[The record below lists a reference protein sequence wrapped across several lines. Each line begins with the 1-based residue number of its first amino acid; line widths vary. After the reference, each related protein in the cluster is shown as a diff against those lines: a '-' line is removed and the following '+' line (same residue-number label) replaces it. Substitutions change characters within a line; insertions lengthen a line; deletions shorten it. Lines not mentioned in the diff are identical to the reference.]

1 MTDLGRPVRL
11 TGLATY
17 VPEERLTGAEIAA
30 TSGIPEEVVVEKM
43 GVREKRV
50 CPPDDDHVTDM
61 CVTAGERALADADLE
76 PEALD
81 LVVFHGSEYKD
92 YVVWSAAANVAE
104 RLGADDAYAH
114 ESYALCAG
122 APIAIRHTAA
132 QLRIGDV
139 DRALL
144 VAASREEDLVDYE
157 NEDSS
162 FMFNFG
168 SGGSAMVLEAEGANT
183 DGGASETATP
193 APVAERALATVRSSA
208 AETDGSFSEDVVMP
222 AGGSKRPPSEETVRE
237 GLHTLDVPD
246 PDGMKER
253 LADVSAPAF
262 LSVADDAL
270 ADAGYDRDELDFVA
284 LTHMKRSF
292 HDYLVGELGVGD
304 GHYYL
309 DEFGHVQSVDQA
321 LAVEAGLDEGLIDPG
336 DVVVFLAAGTGYT
349 WSATVLE
356 WTGRS

>member
-1 MTDLGRPVRL
+1 MTDSGRSVRL

-17 VPEERLTGAEIAA
+17 VPDERLTGAEIAA

-50 CPPDDDHVTDM
+50 CPPDEDHVTDM
-61 CVTAGERALADADLE
+61 CVTAGERALADADLR
-76 PEALD
+76 PESLD

-92 YVVWSAAANVAE
+92 HLVWSAAANVTE
-104 RLGADDAYAH
+104 RLGASNAYAH
-114 ESYALCAG
+114 ESYTLCAG

-157 NEDSS
+157 NEESS

-168 SGGSAMVLEAEGANT
+168 SGASAMVVEADGAAER
-183 DGGASETATP
+183 GADTS
-193 APVAERALATVRSSA
+193 APVTDRALATVRASA

-246 PDGMKER
+246 PDGMKDR

-270 ADAGYDRDELDFVA
+270 ADSGYSRDDLDFVA

-321 LAVEAGLDEGLIDPG
+321 LAVEAGLDEGLVDSG
-336 DVVVFLAAGTGYT
+336 DVVLFLAAGTGYT

-356 WTGRS
+356 WTGRQ

>member
-17 VPEERLTGAEIAA
+17 VPDERLTGAEIAA
-30 TSGIPEEVVVEKM
+30 TSGIPEDVVVEKM

-61 CVTAGERALADADLE
+61 CVTAGERALADAGLE
-76 PEALD
+76 PAALD

-92 YVVWSAAANVAE
+92 HVVWSAAANVTE
-104 RLGADDAYAH
+104 RLGASEAYAH
-114 ESYALCAG
+114 ESYTLCAG

-157 NEDSS
+157 NEESS

-168 SGGSAMVLEAEGANT
+168 SGASAMVLEAEGV
-183 DGGASETATP
+183 DGASETATP
-193 APVAERALATVRSSA
+193 APVTDRALATVRSSA

-222 AGGSKRPPSEETVRE
+222 AGGSVRPPSEETVRE

-246 PDGMKER
+246 PDGMKQR

-270 ADAGYDRDELDFVA
+270 ADSGYDRDDLDFVA

-304 GHYYL
+304 GHHYL

-321 LAVEAGLDEGLIDPG
+321 LAVEVGLDEGLVDPG
-336 DVVVFLAAGTGYT
+336 DVVLFLAAGTGYT

-356 WTGRS
+356 WEN